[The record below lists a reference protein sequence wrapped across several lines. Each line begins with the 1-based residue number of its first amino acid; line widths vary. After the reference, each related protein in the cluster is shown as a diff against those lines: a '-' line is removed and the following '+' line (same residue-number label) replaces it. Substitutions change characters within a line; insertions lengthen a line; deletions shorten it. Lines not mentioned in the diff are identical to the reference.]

1 VRSARARRLLLLPI
15 AVGALALAAT
25 GGARADAPR
34 PAGPH
39 AGPVEWL
46 PVGDPIE
53 RDVELLR
60 AAGLADTATAATTFP
75 LERRQVAAVVARA
88 RRRHPDSRDPSLV
101 RLERA
106 FGRELVDWGYPA
118 PRGYT
123 PPLATFAEA
132 AEESTDDGAGARA
145 RLFAYGDGA
154 LKFRKGLTQFADRS
168 RFGGRLNVERAGL
181 LLHVDAYAGRVVGAT
196 RFSDQLVTGSEF
208 IAYSEDTYGS
218 LSGHGM
224 NLTLGRT
231 SLGWGPGD
239 RGSLLWSRT
248 ADPLTLLTFSTVL
261 FRHVRATAVDGDVDA
276 SNGARIAGHRLE
288 WFPSE
293 RLSIG
298 VGEAAR
304 YTSSTLEPLYLVS
317 VLPFTWVQR
326 MLAQDRLDR
335 TGTDTTGVRNNIM
348 AALDFS
354 WRALPSVNVYGEFLL
369 DDQGISKGGQHTRIG
384 YQLGGLA
391 TRAVGGHG
399 RASARAEFSRVY
411 RYVYSVFYNE
421 DFIQH
426 GKPIGY
432 PLGPDSRSVFV
443 EARWAMDAAWELS
456 LAGGKDDLGEGRLGE
471 FFDPSAGPARGSA
484 FAGVVETT
492 RHVTLGARA
501 FPRDGVD
508 LTLEATRTW
517 VDEVGHVPGT
527 KSAAWSGRLGVSLR
541 R

>member
-1 VRSARARRLLLLPI
+1 MVRRRARHAPL
-15 AVGALALAAT
+15 ALALLLAAL
-25 GGARADAPR
+25 ARAAS
-34 PAGPH
+34 A
-39 AGPVEWL
+39 APVEWL

-53 RDVELLR
+53 REVELLR
-60 AAGLADTATAATTFP
+60 AAGLADTAAAATTFP
-75 LERRQVAAVVARA
+75 LERRQVAFVVARA
-88 RRRHPDSRDPSLV
+88 RRLHPDSRDPSLV

-106 FGRELVDWGYPA
+106 FGRELVDLGYRAPA
-118 PRGYT
+118 GYT
-123 PPLATFAEA
+123 PPLATITDPGEDEA
-132 AEESTDDGAGARA
+132 PGDRTRA
-145 RLFAYGDGA
+145 RLFAYADGA
-154 LKFRKGLTQFADRS
+154 LDFRKGLTQFADRS
-168 RFGGRLNVERAGL
+168 RLGGRLNLDRGGL

-231 SLGWGPGD
+231 SLGWGPGE

-248 ADPLTLLTFSTVL
+248 ADPLTLVTFSTVL

-276 SNGARIAGHRLE
+276 SNGARIAAHRLE
-288 WFPSE
+288 WFPND

-298 VGEAAR
+298 VAEAAR
-304 YTSSTLEPLYLVS
+304 YTSTTLEPLYLVS

-335 TGTDTTGVRNNIM
+335 TGPDTTGVRNNVM

-354 WRALPSVNVYGEFLL
+354 WRARPGAVVYGEFLL
-369 DDQGISKGGQHTRIG
+369 DDQGIKVGGEPTRIG
-384 YQLGGLA
+384 YQFGGLA
-391 TRAVGGHG
+391 TRAVGAG
-399 RASARAEFSRVY
+399 RASLRAEYSRVY
-411 RYVYSVFYNE
+411 RYVYSVFYGE

-432 PLGPDSRSVFV
+432 PLGPDSRSAFV
-443 EARWAMDAAWELS
+443 EARWAMDATWEFS
-456 LAGGKDDLGEGRLGE
+456 LAGGKDDLGEGRLGD
-471 FFDPSAGPARGSA
+471 FYDPTAGPASGSVLS
-484 FAGVVETT
+484 GVVESTKSLT
-492 RHVTLGARA
+492 AGVRA

-508 LTLEATRTW
+508 VSLTATRTS
-517 VDEVGHVPGT
+517 VDNLGHV
-527 KSAAWSGRLGVSLR
+527 ALAHDALWSGRLAVSLR

>member
-1 VRSARARRLLLLPI
+1 
-15 AVGALALAAT
+15 
-25 GGARADAPR
+25 
-34 PAGPH
+34 
-39 AGPVEWL
+39 
-46 PVGDPIE
+46 VGDPIE
-53 RDVELLR
+53 RDVEWLR
-60 AAGLADTATAATTFP
+60 ASGLADTATAATTFP

-88 RRRHPDSRDPSLV
+88 RRLHPDSRDPSLV

-118 PRGYT
+118 PDGYT
-123 PPLATFAEA
+123 PPLATF
-132 AEESTDDGAGARA
+132 EEKSGAGDDDATGDADRARA
-145 RLFAYGDGA
+145 RLFAYADGA
-154 LKFRKGLTQFADRS
+154 LSFRKGLTQFADRS
-168 RFGGRLNVERAGL
+168 RIGGRLNLQRAGL
-181 LLHVDAYAGRVVGAT
+181 LLHLDAYVGRVVGAP

-231 SLGWGPGD
+231 SLGWGPGAQ
-239 RGSLLWSRT
+239 GSLLWSRT
-248 ADPLTLLTFSTVL
+248 ADPLTLVTFSTVL

-276 SNGARIAGHRLE
+276 SNGARIAGHRIE

-298 VGEAAR
+298 LGEAAR
-304 YTSSTLEPLYLVS
+304 YTSNTLEPLYVVS
-317 VLPFTWVQR
+317 ILPFTWVQR

-335 TGTDTTGVRNNIM
+335 IGPDTTGIRNNVM

-354 WRALPSVNVYGEFLL
+354 WRARPGATVYGEFLL
-369 DDQGISKGGQHTRIG
+369 DDQGISKGGQPTRIG

-391 TRAVGGHG
+391 TRAVGAGG
-399 RASARAEFSRVY
+399 RAALRAEYSRVY

-432 PLGPDSRSVFV
+432 PLGPDSRSAFV
-443 EARWAMDAAWELS
+443 EARWAKDAAWELAVS
-456 LAGGKDDLGEGRLGE
+456 GGRDDLGEGRLGE
-471 FFDPSAGPARGSA
+471 FFDPSQGPASGSA
-484 FAGVVETT
+484 FSGVVETT
-492 RHVTLGARA
+492 RHVTLGLRA
-501 FPRDGVD
+501 FPRDGID

-517 VDEVGHVPGT
+517 VDDAGHVPGLT
-527 KSAAWSGRLGVSLR
+527 SAAWSGRLGASLR